1 MPATREAIAA
11 TELAAWAFSG
21 WPKVWT
27 CVSCEASYLIRE
39 VTVRCRVCGFRED
52 T

>member
-11 TELAAWAFSG
+11 DQLSAWSFNA
-21 WPKVWT
+21 WPKVWE
-27 CVSCEASYLIRE
+27 CVCGATYLIRE